1 VDFSKALHVMVHLFL
16 LGSTL
21 LKTQRSIHLPRIFYR
36 YKSITAA
43 IERGRQGGPDRLS
56 RPQPRT
62 SYADSGDRPEK
73 TRFERRLERFGP
85 ADNAGKKEFTRTRSR
100 EDQPR
105 SNGGENV
112 TARRSSRFGR
122 VGPPRPRDDAPSRF
136 REERP
141 SPRDRD
147 DRPQRRE
154 NPFGAAPERAVS
166 RGRSFEEEGRPSSD
180 RYSGDRDSATDR
192 APRRDRFDAQDER
205 PPRRERPSGN
215 RDVRTS
221 DNDRG
226 SRLDKPRSFDV
237 GRSSRANK
245 PRTFDN
251 DRGSIFDKTR
261 TSYLDRN
268 ATRDSPT
275 ETSGDRGES
284 RTDRPNRV
292 FPKDDA
298 SPYTRPPREAY
309 DGRSRESRFPY
320 ADSKGARRERSRTGS
335 FERSYTHESSYKQ
348 TDSPSGTAS
357 DTANSKTTVRDIES
371 LPYTTAASEFIY
383 GHSSVLAAIK
393 AQRRKFYNLYVHPR
407 GASRD
412 NLLARIR
419 ALKLFPITKEVGDDY
434 IRAMDKAS
442 NGRPHNGVVLESSPL
457 PVPPITELKTTSL
470 KDESFS
476 VTLDTQSAEDAL
488 VNGKQEN
495 YPYRA
500 AGWRHPLVLYVDG
513 VVSFS
518 AEYYLCHINNC
529 SSMKATLEPSLVQPT
544 SSASMP

>member
-1 VDFSKALHVMVHLFL
+1 VDNSKLLHVMVHPFL

-21 LKTQRSIHLPRIFYR
+21 LKTQRSILPRTFYR

-43 IERGRQGGPDRLS
+43 IERGRQGGPDRPS
-56 RPQPRT
+56 RPQSRT
-62 SYADSGDRPEK
+62 SYADAGDRPEK
-73 TRFERRLERFGP
+73 TRFEQRLERFGP
-85 ADNAGKKEFTRTRSR
+85 PDNAGKKEFARTRSR

-105 SNGGENV
+105 RDGSENV

-147 DRPQRRE
+147 ERPQRRE
-154 NPFGAAPERAVS
+154 NAFGAAPERAVN
-166 RGRSFEEEGRPSSD
+166 RGRRFEEEERLSSD
-180 RYSGDRDSATDR
+180 RYGRGRDLAADR
-192 APRRDRFDAQDER
+192 PPHRDQFETQDER
-205 PPRRERPSGN
+205 PPRRERPLDN
-215 RDVRTS
+215 RDTRTFRDERS
-221 DNDRG
+221 
-226 SRLDKPRSFDV
+226 SRFDKSRSFDND
-237 GRSSRANK
+237 GNSRFNK
-245 PRTFDN
+245 PRTSHS
-251 DRGSIFDKTR
+251 DRYASR
-261 TSYLDRN
+261 E
-268 ATRDSPT
+268 SPT
-275 ETSGDRGES
+275 ERLGDRGEP
-284 RTDRPNRV
+284 RTEKANRT
-292 FPKDDA
+292 FSNDDA

-309 DGRSRESRFPY
+309 DGRSKESRFPH
-320 ADSKGARRERSRTGS
+320 ADSKGARRERSRTGA

-348 TDSPSGTAS
+348 ADPPSGTTS
-357 DTANSKTTVRDIES
+357 DTTTLRTTVRDIES

-470 KDESFS
+470 EDDSFS

-513 VVSFS
+513 VVSFPPIIIF
-518 AEYYLCHINNC
+518 AIL
-529 SSMKATLEPSLVQPT
+529 T
-544 SSASMP
+544 SIAR